1 MVNLKIRIILQKILK
16 WLTIIILT
24 GLLVGSA
31 SALFLWLLDKVTSI
45 RTLNNW
51 LLYLL
56 PILGG
61 IIWLMYEKV
70 NPKLSNGNSLIM
82 HAYMNEDDKINDNE
96 EIDNKKDTIPVLLA
110 PMVLIGT
117 LLTHLGGGSAGR
129 EGTAVQMGASIA
141 NYFKQWFRFN
151 PIEQQLLTNIG
162 VSAGFAGVFGTPIAA
177 AFFALEFFSFKKS
190 KWYFLLLSLAVAY
203 FADWICISWGIQHAH
218 YQILPFKMNTVSTLG
233 WVLLAGIIFGLASL
247 LFIRFGLLFSK
258 IFSYLPN
265 KPIRPIIG
273 GIILVVVII
282 VFKQEKMMGLGLD
295 QIADAFIHPQG
306 YIDFLIKMI
315 LTTLT
320 LSAGFKG
327 GEVTPLFFIG
337 ATLGSVLIYIIPLPI
352 NLLAG
357 LGLIALFSG
366 ATHCVIS
373 AIFLGIELYGWENT
387 LYIVIACSVAYLF
400 SGGKSIYENRPK
412 GKVKKALLL
421 FIFYKSYKHKKEPP
435 SLA

>member
-1 MVNLKIRIILQKILK
+1 
-16 WLTIIILT
+16 
-24 GLLVGSA
+24 
-31 SALFLWLLDKVTSI
+31 
-45 RTLNNW
+45 
-51 LLYLL
+51 
-56 PILGG
+56 
-61 IIWLMYEKV
+61 
-70 NPKLSNGNSLIM
+70 
-82 HAYMNEDDKINDNE
+82 
-96 EIDNKKDTIPVLLA
+96 
-110 PMVLIGT
+110 
-117 LLTHLGGGSAGR
+117 
-129 EGTAVQMGASIA
+129 MGASIA

-151 PIEQQLLTNIG
+151 PTEQQLLTNIG

-190 KWYFLLLSLAVAY
+190 KWYFLLPSLAVAY

-233 WVLLAGIIFGLASL
+233 WVGLAGIIFGLASL

-265 KPIRPIIG
+265 NPIRPILG
-273 GIILVVVII
+273 GIILVVVIL

-295 QIADAFIHPQG
+295 QIADAFITPQG
-306 YIDFLIKMI
+306 YIDFFIKMI

-337 ATLGSVLIYIIPLPI
+337 ATLGSVLIYFIPLPI
-352 NLLAG
+352 SLLAG

-387 LYIVIACSVAYLF
+387 LYIVITCSIAYFF
-400 SGGKSIYENRPK
+400 SGSKSIYENRPK
-412 GKVKKALLL
+412 DKVKKALTPYYFL
-421 FIFYKSYKHKKEPP
+421 
-435 SLA
+435 